1 MKILVVE
8 DDLLVADAL
17 RSTLATHNY
26 AVEVVHDGR
35 AGLDCIEAFN
45 YDLLLLDV
53 VLPKL
58 DGISLCHHVRSHG
71 YTMPILLLTSKD
83 TKHDRAVG
91 LDAGADDYVIKP
103 FDPEELSARI
113 RALLR
118 RGTDNVRSILTWKDL
133 TLDPRNC
140 QVTYQ
145 DRVLTLTPK
154 EYALLELFLRH
165 NQRLFSCGA
174 ILEHLWAY
182 EDAPSEEAV
191 RTHIKGLRQK
201 LKAVG
206 APHNLVETVYGIGYR
221 LKSFDPIPLQ
231 QDIAIDRSTQHEAT
245 VILPAPTTTS
255 VPPQIVTVAHSPA
268 SEATTTQHGKSVKA
282 EGSTPSMLVEIWNRY
297 ADQMSDRVESIAQ
310 AIVGLTTQSLS
321 AEARRQA
328 WQSAHTLAGALGTFG
343 LTQGSQAAKQIELL
357 LDAKTELT
365 PEQLD
370 RLQAKIIELRQE
382 ISRKITATAP
392 EPAPPS
398 SSGGAALALPLQRGA
413 GGNPD
418 RLTSNGASRVAAP
431 TLPNPPAADRLPI
444 RLLTIAKAPDLAANL
459 RAAGAGRFEVFA
471 TDRLAPERSSIVP
484 EAIVLDL
491 DCFGDRT
498 DWLGALSALERD
510 YPTIP
515 VVVLSHSADSNGL
528 QPNVPALLDR
538 SQQLYQRVE
547 VARRGGRMFLAKPIA
562 AGEILRSI
570 ERVLHRSPAQP
581 VRIAIVDDDR
591 ILLEGLTALLSR
603 SNLQVTTLSEP
614 SRFWET
620 LEAAQPD
627 LLILD
632 LDMPTYNGIEL
643 CRAVRTDPQW
653 ATLPIMFLT
662 AHTAT
667 SEIDRVFAAGADD
680 LVTKPTVAAEL
691 VTRIFTRL
699 ARLEQRTLARSR

>member
-17 RSTLATHNY
+17 RITLASHNY
-26 AVEVVHDGR
+26 AVEVAHDGR

-53 VLPKL
+53 ILPKL
-58 DGISLCHHVRSHG
+58 DGITLCHHVRSQG
-71 YTMPILLLTSKD
+71 YMMPILLLTSKD
-83 TKHDRAVG
+83 SKHDRAVG

-118 RGTDNVRSILTWKDL
+118 RGTDNVGSILTWKDL

-145 DRVLTLTPK
+145 ERVLTLTPK
-154 EYALLELFLRH
+154 EYSLLELFLRH
-165 NQRLFSCGA
+165 NRRLFSCGA
-174 ILEHLWAY
+174 ILEHLWTY

-221 LKSFDPIPLQ
+221 LKSFDSIPLQ
-231 QDIAIDRSTQHEAT
+231 QDIAIDTAVDRPEHPT
-245 VILPAPTTTS
+245 VQMSRESVISPD
-255 VPPQIVTVAHSPA
+255 VPPANAV
-268 SEATTTQHGKSVKA
+268 TTQTGSRAVA
-282 EGSTPSMLVEIWNRY
+282 EASTPPMLMEIWNRY
-297 ADQMSDRVESIAQ
+297 ADQMSGRVETIECAIA
-310 AIVGLTTQSLS
+310 ALTARSLT
-321 AEARRQA
+321 AEARLQA

-343 LTQGSQAAKQIELL
+343 LAVGSQAAKQIELI

-365 PEQLD
+365 PDKLD
-370 RLQAKIIELRQE
+370 RLQAKVIELRQE
-382 ISRKITATAP
+382 ISRKMTVPAPDNAPPPQPSGGTAP
-392 EPAPPS
+392 VRQ
-398 SSGGAALALPLQRGA
+398 LQRIPVGD
-413 GGNPD
+413 PD
-418 RLTSNGASRVAAP
+418 RDVPLSSVAP
-431 TLPNPPAADRLPI
+431 TVVTTPAAARDAI
-444 RLLTIAKAPDLAANL
+444 RLLVIAKEPNLAVAL
-459 RAAGAGRFEVFA
+459 RAAGAGRFEIFSTERSVP
-471 TDRLAPERSSIVP
+471 DRLNPVP
-484 EAIVLDL
+484 DAIVLDL

-498 DWLGALSALERD
+498 DWLGALSALARD
-510 YPTIP
+510 YPTVP
-515 VVVLSHSADSNGL
+515 VLVLSHTNRLPEPD
-528 QPNVPALLDR
+528 DR
-538 SQQLYQRVE
+538 AQQLYQRVE

-562 AGEILRSI
+562 ANEILQAT
-570 ERVLHRSPAQP
+570 ERVLHRATAKP

-603 SNLQVTTLSEP
+603 SNMQVTTLAEP

-620 LEAAQPD
+620 LEACQPD

-632 LDMPTYNGIEL
+632 LDLPTYNGIEL

-653 ATLPIMFLT
+653 ATLPIMFIT

-667 SEIDRVFAAGADD
+667 IAIDRVFAAGADD
-680 LVTKPTVAAEL
+680 FVTKSAIATEL
-691 VTRIFTRL
+691 ITRIVN
-699 ARLEQRTLARSR
+699 RLERLQQRALIGSR

>member
-17 RSTLATHNY
+17 RITLASHNY
-26 AVEVVHDGR
+26 AVEVAHDGR

-53 VLPKL
+53 ILPKL
-58 DGISLCHHVRSHG
+58 DGISLCHHVRLQG
-71 YTMPILLLTSKD
+71 YMMPILLLTSKD
-83 TKHDRAVG
+83 SKHDRAVG

-118 RGTDNVRSILTWKDL
+118 RGTDNVGSILIWKDL

-165 NQRLFSCGA
+165 NRRLFSCGS
-174 ILEHLWAY
+174 ILEHLWTY

-201 LKAVG
+201 LKSVG
-206 APHNLVETVYGIGYR
+206 APHNLIETVYGIGYR

-231 QDIAIDRSTQHEAT
+231 QDIAIDTAVDRQEQPMVLMPKENAIS
-245 VILPAPTTTS
+245 S
-255 VPPQIVTVAHSPA
+255 DVPPVEAVKPQNGSQAVT
-268 SEATTTQHGKSVKA
+268 EA
-282 EGSTPSMLVEIWNRY
+282 STPPMLAEIWNRY
-297 ADQMSDRVESIAQ
+297 ADQMSGRVETIEGAIA
-310 AIVGLTTQSLS
+310 ALTTQSLS
-321 AEARRQA
+321 APARLQA

-343 LTQGSQAAKQIELL
+343 LAVGSQAAKQIELI

-365 PEQLD
+365 PDKLD
-370 RLQAKIIELRQE
+370 RLQAKVIELRQE
-382 ISRKITATAP
+382 ISRKMTVPAP
-392 EPAPPS
+392 EHEPPQPNGGTAQVQQVQRSPVGNSDRDMPLS
-398 SSGGAALALPLQRGA
+398 SAASSQ
-413 GGNPD
+413 
-418 RLTSNGASRVAAP
+418 ASRAVAP
-431 TLPNPPAADRLPI
+431 TVVTTPAAVRSAI
-444 RLLTIAKAPDLAANL
+444 RLLTIAKEPDLAAAL
-459 RAAGAGRFEVFA
+459 SAAGAGRFEVFSTEWLA
-471 TDRLAPERSSIVP
+471 ADRLTPVP
-484 EAIVLDL
+484 DAIVLDL
-491 DCFGDRT
+491 DCFADRP
-498 DWLGALSALERD
+498 DWLGALSALARD
-510 YPTIP
+510 YPTVP
-515 VVVLSHSADSNGL
+515 VVVLSHTDRL
-528 QPNVPALLDR
+528 PEPVDR

-562 AGEILRSI
+562 ADEILQAI
-570 ERVLHRSPAQP
+570 ERVLHRSTAKP

-603 SNLQVTTLSEP
+603 SNMQVTTLAEP

-620 LEAAQPD
+620 LEACQPD

-632 LDMPTYNGIEL
+632 LDLPTYNGIEL

-653 ATLPIMFLT
+653 ATLPIMFIT

-667 SEIDRVFAAGADD
+667 TAIDRVFAAGADD
-680 LVTKPTVAAEL
+680 FVTKPAIATEL
-691 VTRIFTRL
+691 VTRIINRL
-699 ARLEQRTLARSR
+699 ERLEQRALTRSR

>member
-8 DDLLVADAL
+8 DDLLVAEAL
-17 RSTLATHNY
+17 KSTLASHNY

-53 VLPKL
+53 ILPKL
-58 DGISLCHHVRSHG
+58 DGISLCHHVRSQG

-118 RGTDNVRSILTWKDL
+118 RGTDNVRSTLTWKDL

-174 ILEHLWAY
+174 ILEHLWTY

-221 LKSFDPIPLQ
+221 LKSFEPIPLQ
-231 QDIAIDRSTQHEAT
+231 QDIAIDRSAKHKEKIASQNGIPKLEPNPTPLPPAT
-245 VILPAPTTTS
+245 DAKANQNGSS
-255 VPPQIVTVAHSPA
+255 V
-268 SEATTTQHGKSVKA
+268 GA
-282 EGSTPSMLVEIWNRY
+282 EVSTPPMLVEIWNRY
-297 ADQMSDRVESIAQ
+297 ADQMSGRVESIER
-310 AIVGLTTQSLS
+310 AIAALTTQSLS
-321 AEARRQA
+321 AEARLQA

-343 LTQGSQAAKQIELL
+343 LAHGSQAAKQIELL
-357 LDAKTELT
+357 LDAKIELT
-365 PEQLD
+365 PDKLD

-382 ISRKITATAP
+382 ISRKISAP
-392 EPAPPS
+392 AAEKAPSPS
-398 SSGGAALALPLQRGA
+398 SGSAALTPQWQHVPTD
-413 GGNPD
+413 NPD
-418 RLTSNGASRVAAP
+418 RMNSNGSSRVAAP
-431 TLPNPPAADRLPI
+431 TVTNHQPI
-444 RLLTIAKAPDLAANL
+444 RVLTIAKEPDLAANL
-459 RAAGAGRFEVFA
+459 RAAGAGRFEVFV
-471 TDRLAPERSSIVP
+471 TDRLVPERLSFVP
-484 EAIVLDL
+484 EAIVLEL
-491 DCFGDRT
+491 DCFGERT

-510 YPTIP
+510 YPTVP
-515 VVVLSHSADSNGL
+515 VVVLSHSADSNELRSNGL
-528 QPNVPALLDR
+528 SAPIDR

-547 VARRGGRMFLAKPIA
+547 VARRGGRMFLTKPIA
-562 AGEILRSI
+562 VGEILQAI
-570 ERVLHRSPAQP
+570 ERVLHRSPAKP

-603 SNLQVTTLSEP
+603 SKMQVTTLSEP
-614 SRFWET
+614 SRFWEM
-620 LEAAQPD
+620 LETARPD

-667 SEIDRVFAAGADD
+667 IAIDRVFAAGADD
-680 LVTKPTVAAEL
+680 FVTKPTIAAEL
-691 VTRIFTRL
+691 VTRIFNRL
-699 ARLEQRTLARSR
+699 ERLEQRAFAGSR